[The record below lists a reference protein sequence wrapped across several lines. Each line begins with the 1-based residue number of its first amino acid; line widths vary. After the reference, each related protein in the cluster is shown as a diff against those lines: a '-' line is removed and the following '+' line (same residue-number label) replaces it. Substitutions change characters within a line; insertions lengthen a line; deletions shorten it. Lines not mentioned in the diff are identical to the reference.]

1 MQVYLTLVRREL
13 GTYMGALTGYVLI
26 AAGMLL
32 LGLSFVDMLEKLS
45 VEPTDAPATEQ
56 FFVTVYFWLILLL
69 TTPVMTMRAFAQEK
83 FSGTYETL
91 MTCPVKDVEVVLAKF
106 TGAFVFYCVT
116 WLPLFVY
123 LLLVRRYSND
133 PGVLNLAGLLT
144 TYLGILLVGSLY
156 LSLGCFASALTRNQI
171 VAAMVSYALGLGLF
185 LLSLRGMM
193 ASPPAGWATGF
204 FQYISMTEH
213 LEDFARGIIDT
224 RALVFYL
231 SLTGLF
237 LFLTVR
243 VVESRRWR

>member
-13 GTYMGALTGYVLI
+13 GTYLGALTGYVLI
-26 AAGMLL
+26 AAVMLL

-69 TTPVMTMRAFAQEK
+69 KTPVMTMRAFAQEK

-185 LLSLRGMM
+185 LLSLRAMM
-193 ASPPAGWATGF
+193 ASPPAGWATEF
-204 FQYISMTEH
+204 FRYISMTEH

-224 RALVFYL
+224 RALIFYL